1 MTRQDDERNVVQVTR
16 VISNY
21 MLKHADRSV
30 SINELCRACV
40 DAGLSVSKPYVA
52 SIRRQVGALT
62 LKRIEV
68 TGNEVAMRV
77 TVPAA
82 VEQFALRANP
92 DELARE
98 RDAKAQREAERAEK
112 WRARQAE
119 REAQWALE
127 RAQAAQQEAAQQEAV
142 VVEQVNEQ
150 QEALEQEQANMTALA
165 AEVGRVETVAEEH
178 KGAPEAPKPPPKR
191 RTAAMVAERRQFL
204 NQLLDDDPGIDPVVA
219 LGRLREKFG
228 SGLSNTYVYET
239 CRIAREIHGLPTV
252 ARRNDE
258 HGRIYGGREPL
269 PTFEAPE
276 GEEEFAST
284 PEEDLAWLARQAG
297 DIMRQ
302 HNLVGVTLTMSVAPV
317 TGERSAEWEF
327 EVAPRTGRGT
337 LKF

>member
-16 VISNY
+16 IISNY
-21 MLKHADRSV
+21 MLKHANRSV

-52 SIRRQVGALT
+52 SIRRQVGT
-62 LKRIEV
+62 LAASNRIEV

-92 DELARE
+92 DELAKE

-127 RAQAAQQEAAQQEAV
+127 RAQQAAAQQEAA
-142 VVEQVNEQ
+142 VVEQVNAQ

-165 AEVGRVETVAEEH
+165 AEVGRVEAVAEEH
-178 KGAPEAPKPPPKR
+178 KTERAPEAPKLPPKR

-258 HGRIYGGREPL
+258 HGRTYGGRDPL
-269 PTFEAPE
+269 PTFETEAE
-276 GEEEFAST
+276 EEEFAST